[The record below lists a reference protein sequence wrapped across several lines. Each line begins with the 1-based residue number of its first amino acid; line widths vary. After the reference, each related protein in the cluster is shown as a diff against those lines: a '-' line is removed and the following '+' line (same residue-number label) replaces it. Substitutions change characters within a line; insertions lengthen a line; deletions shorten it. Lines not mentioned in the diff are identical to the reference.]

1 MTLCQIAVFSAVNP
15 IMLKILFIAFF
26 HLIPNKSIQHLP
38 FTISQFHDR

>member
-26 HLIPNKSIQHLP
+26 HLIADEGIHHLP
-38 FTISQFHDR
+38 FTVSQFHDR